1 VSKDQ
6 SIWIYIVVAIV
17 GGCCILIA
25 IVGIVFY
32 LRRDNDEKGKQ
43 LSRFWQVLNNLH
55 FVVAPA
61 NELQVGSK

>member
-1 VSKDQ
+1 
-6 SIWIYIVVAIV
+6 
-17 GGCCILIA
+17 LIA

-43 LSRFWQVLNNLH
+43 LSRFCQMFNNPH

-61 NELQVGSK
+61 NELKVGSK